1 MGVLVRFS
9 VLAPDDVLR
18 DFGAGALTRIERAS
32 SEAGA
37 YAEVATKAVVAAT
50 FSYEVWDS
58 AGSSSSWYRTRY
70 STATP
75 TLPAHYSDYADPFST
90 GSPQAFASLDDLLLT
105 VRQTITD
112 TRWLANAEDRLRET
126 AADLVEEIGYSVLRS
141 PVSGATEV
149 RTYTVGID
157 GIVHAH
163 AGIISITSAR
173 IRPTPTADWE
183 VVDTADIQLEHW
195 AKGVRALAAPTGEP
209 YDHVNLTGRGTLLRW
224 PRTAHGIEITGA
236 HQWPVVP
243 RRYRAANIAW
253 ARQRLAADNMLPG
266 GPIGPDEL
274 GQPIAS
280 DRKPQLVYDLI
291 RREAQRFI
299 GCSV

>member
-18 DFGAGALTRIERAS
+18 DFGAGALTRIERAP
-32 SEAGA
+32 SEAGV

-50 FSYEVWDS
+50 FSYEVWD
-58 AGSSSSWYRTRY
+58 ADGGAASWYRTRT
-70 STATP
+70 STAAP
-75 TLPAHYSDYADPFST
+75 TLTAHYSDYGDSFSP

-126 AADLVEEIGYSVLRS
+126 AGDLAEEIGYSVLRS
-141 PVSGATEV
+141 PVSGATEA
-149 RTYTVGID
+149 RTYTAGID

-163 AGIISITSAR
+163 GGIISITSAR
-173 IRPTPTADWE
+173 IRTTPTADWE
-183 VVDTADIQLEHW
+183 TVDTADIQLEHW
-195 AKGVRALAAPTGEP
+195 AKGTPALSAPPGEP

-224 PRTAHGIEITGA
+224 PRTPFGIEITGA
-236 HQWPVVP
+236 HQWPTVP
-243 RRYRAANIAW
+243 RRYKAANIAW

-280 DRKPQLVYDLI
+280 DRKPQIVYDLI
-291 RREAQRFI
+291 RRETRRFI
-299 GCSV
+299 GCSI